1 MYATARSRA
10 GIKSFQEHAEV
21 VLVNP
26 AGELME
32 GSVTSV
38 YFFRDGKWVTPPVT
52 SGGQIG
58 TTRRWL
64 MEQGHCIE
72 GVIEAKSLQ
81 DGEMCWISNGL
92 RGLILCRYISN
103 RETHEKTSSGK
114 DNRLVWEVPSI

>member
-1 MYATARSRA
+1 
-10 GIKSFQEHAEV
+10 

-26 AGELME
+26 SGELME

-38 YFFRDGKWVTPPVT
+38 YFFRDGKWVTPSVA

-64 MEQGHCIE
+64 IERGYCIE
-72 GVIEAKSLQ
+72 GIVKAESLQ

-92 RGLILCRYISN
+92 RGLTLCKFTSN
-103 RETHEKTSSGK
+103 RETHNENTSSKGT
-114 DNRLVWEVPSI
+114 